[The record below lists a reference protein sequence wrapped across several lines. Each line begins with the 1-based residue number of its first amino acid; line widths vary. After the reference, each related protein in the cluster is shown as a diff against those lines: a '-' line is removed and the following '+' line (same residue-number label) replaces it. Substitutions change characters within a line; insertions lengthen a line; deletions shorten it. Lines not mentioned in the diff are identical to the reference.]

1 MSSRQGDFPQGLA
14 ISSFVKTYPI
24 RVSDRIGGF
33 AKYPNYRDTSI
44 PLRYAATQSTL
55 KDSPMKTKHWPLA
68 VIACLSV
75 HDITGAAGATASPDA
90 ADAVDRE
97 AAIRTPLPIAAPR
110 INGARVFGT
119 RPGRPFHFQMPVSG
133 ERPVKFGAAGL
144 PEGLSIDA
152 SSGLITGTTPIGKAT
167 HSVELSATNALGS
180 ATSKLEIIVGATL
193 ALTPPMGWNN
203 YNAFRFRIDDKVIR
217 GQADAMVSSGLI
229 EHGWSYINID
239 DGWEGVRDSNG
250 ILQGNK
256 KFPDMAALGTYIH
269 SRGLKFGIYSS
280 PGELTCGGY
289 PGSLGFEELDA
300 KSYASWGVDYLKY
313 DWCFYK
319 TVAASLA
326 AERQGKLLPD
336 QAARLKQLAD
346 EYNPLNASRQRP
358 RLPETTKRMKEIE
371 DEQKRILS
379 AIPAP
384 QRDGIDREIAMDSY
398 GRMGKALE
406 GSGRDVV
413 YSLCQ
418 YGMAGVW
425 EWGPQVGG
433 QLWRTSTDITP
444 RWSAFQA
451 IIRRQNGLEKWAG
464 PGRWNDPDM
473 LEIGNGD
480 LTPDEMHTQMTQ
492 WCILAAPLLIGT
504 DLNKMDALVKSIL
517 TNDEVIA
524 VNQDSLGKQGWMLRK
539 AGDQEIWVKPL
550 SGDRWAVA
558 LFNRSDQAAR
568 MEFDPTELKL
578 GGDVTAR
585 DLWRQRD
592 FPKSSP
598 VRFEVG
604 PHGAEMVSIV
614 VAKP

>member
-1 MSSRQGDFPQGLA
+1 
-14 ISSFVKTYPI
+14 
-24 RVSDRIGGF
+24 
-33 AKYPNYRDTSI
+33 
-44 PLRYAATQSTL
+44 
-55 KDSPMKTKHWPLA
+55 
-68 VIACLSV
+68 
-75 HDITGAAGATASPDA
+75 
-90 ADAVDRE
+90 
-97 AAIRTPLPIAAPR
+97 
-110 INGARVFGT
+110 
-119 RPGRPFHFQMPVSG
+119 
-133 ERPVKFGAAGL
+133 
-144 PEGLSIDA
+144 
-152 SSGLITGTTPIGKAT
+152 
-167 HSVELSATNALGS
+167 
-180 ATSKLEIIVGATL
+180 
-193 ALTPPMGWNN
+193 
-203 YNAFRFRIDDKVIR
+203 
-217 GQADAMVSSGLI
+217 
-229 EHGWSYINID
+229 
-239 DGWEGVRDSNG
+239 
-250 ILQGNK
+250 
-256 KFPDMAALGTYIH
+256 
-269 SRGLKFGIYSS
+269 
-280 PGELTCGGY
+280 
-289 PGSLGFEELDA
+289 
-300 KSYASWGVDYLKY
+300 VDYLKY

-326 AERQGKLLPD
+326 AERQGKLLPN
-336 QAARLKQLAD
+336 QAVRLKQLAD
-346 EYNPLNASRQRP
+346 EYNPLSASRQRP
-358 RLPETTKRMKEIE
+358 RPPEMAKRMKEIE
-371 DEQKRILS
+371 EEQKRILS
-379 AIPAP
+379 AIPVA
-384 QRDGIDREIAMDSY
+384 QRDAIDKEIAMDSY

-433 QLWRTSTDITP
+433 HLWRTYTDITP
-444 RWSAFQA
+444 RWSVFQA

-504 DLNKMDALVKSIL
+504 DLTRMDALVKSIL

-539 AGDQEIWVKPL
+539 TGDQEFWVKPL

-558 LFNRSDQAAR
+558 FFNRSDQVAK
-568 MEFDPTELKL
+568 MEFNPTELKL
-578 GGDVTAR
+578 GENVTAR

-598 VRFEVG
+598 IRFEIG